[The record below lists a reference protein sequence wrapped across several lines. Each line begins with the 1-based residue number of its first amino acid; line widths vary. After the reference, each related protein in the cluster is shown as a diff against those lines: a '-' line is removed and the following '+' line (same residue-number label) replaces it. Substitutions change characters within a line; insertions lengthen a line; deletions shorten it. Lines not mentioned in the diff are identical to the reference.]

1 MTSVE
6 IEAADV
12 IKVILQFCKENDLQE
27 SFRTLQKECG
37 VTLNT
42 VESVDS
48 FLDDIKQGKWDKVL
62 LEVADLQI
70 PVKKLEALHEQIVL
84 EMVELREVE
93 TARALLR
100 QSEALMALRS
110 EDPER
115 YLALE
120 KVCNRT
126 LIDPKLLYQGSS
138 RHKRRDAIVKLFQT
152 EVRSVPPSRLMV
164 LLGQAMKWQRQ
175 EGLIPSNTSFDI
187 FSGKVPTSVDDED
200 VFPSQQDITI
210 KFGAKSYPECAL
222 FLPDG
227 TGFVTGSADG
237 FIEVWDV
244 WTGSLKSDL
253 SYQASEK
260 FMTHESSVLSVA
272 ISHDGQLLAS
282 GSKDGEIKVWKL
294 QNGQC
299 LRKFEAAHME
309 GVTSLMFSNEKNK
322 ILSSSFDGTIRIHG
336 IKSGKLLKEFR
347 GHESFVH
354 SAVFSP
360 DEQSILSTSAD
371 SSVCLWNV
379 SSSDCQVR
387 FRPQASKLGKPVIE
401 AFFLPSEPGHI
412 IVAESS
418 CHVYMMTV
426 KGDLVRTYEVTGS
439 DTGPVVGCRISNHGN
454 YLIAL
459 TENGTLHCFEKETGK
474 LINTAATGSN
484 RAIGL
489 ELHPHKNILA
499 CYFQEGVLKL
509 FKA

>member
-1 MTSVE
+1 M
-6 IEAADV
+6 
-12 IKVILQFCKENDLQE
+12 
-27 SFRTLQKECG
+27 
-37 VTLNT
+37 
-42 VESVDS
+42 ESVDS

-138 RHKRRDAIVKLFQT
+138 RQKRRDAIVKLFQT

-164 LLGQAMKWQRQ
+164 LLGQAMKWCDPSISQIAYIHKKTRLRFNIFTRRQRQ

-294 QNGQC
+294 QSGQC

-336 IKSGKLLKEFR
+336 IKGGKLLKEFR

-387 FRPQASKLGKPVIE
+387 FRYVSNFICTEL
-401 AFFLPSEPGHI
+401 FF
-412 IVAESS
+412 SS
-418 CHVYMMTV
+418 QICAPM
-426 KGDLVRTYEVTGS
+426 
-439 DTGPVVGCRISNHGN
+439 
-454 YLIAL
+454 
-459 TENGTLHCFEKETGK
+459 
-474 LINTAATGSN
+474 
-484 RAIGL
+484 
-489 ELHPHKNILA
+489 
-499 CYFQEGVLKL
+499 
-509 FKA
+509 

>member
-1 MTSVE
+1 MVRYLAITSC
-6 IEAADV
+6 IY
-12 IKVILQFCKENDLQE
+12 
-27 SFRTLQKECG
+27 S
-37 VTLNT
+37 
-42 VESVDS
+42 
-48 FLDDIKQGKWDKVL
+48 IKQGL
-62 LEVADLQI
+62 
-70 PVKKLEALHEQIVL
+70 IV
-84 EMVELREVE
+84 
-93 TARALLR
+93 
-100 QSEALMALRS
+100 
-110 EDPER
+110 
-115 YLALE
+115 YF
-120 KVCNRT
+120 
-126 LIDPKLLYQGSS
+126 LLY
-138 RHKRRDAIVKLFQT
+138 R
-152 EVRSVPPSRLMV
+152 
-164 LLGQAMKWQRQ
+164 QRQ
-175 EGLIPSNTSFDI
+175 EGLIPPNTSFDI
-187 FSGKVPTSVDDED
+187 FSGKVPTSKDDDD

-260 FMTHESSVLSVA
+260 FMTHESSVLSIA

-282 GSKDGEIKVWKL
+282 GSKDGEIKIWKL

-309 GVTSLMFSNEKNK
+309 GVTSLMFSREKNK
-322 ILSSSFDGTIRIHG
+322 ILSSSFDGTIRMHG

-379 SSSDCQVR
+379 SSSDCQSR
-387 FRPQASKLGKPVIE
+387 FRYVLKKIYLDKVIRLTKIHCYRPRVSGNMGKPLID
-401 AFFLPSEPGHI
+401 AFFLPSEPDHI
-412 IVAESS
+412 IVAESGPS
-418 CHVYMMTV
+418 IHMMTL
-426 KGDLVRTYEVTGS
+426 KGDLVRSYDVTGS
-439 DTGPVVGCRISNHGN
+439 ETGPVVGCRVSNHSN

-474 LINTAATGSN
+474 LINNVATGSK
-484 RAIGL
+484 RAIGV

>member
-120 KVCNRT
+120 
-126 LIDPKLLYQGSS
+126 
-138 RHKRRDAIVKLFQT
+138 KLFQT

-260 FMTHESSVLSVA
+260 FMTHESSVLSLQYRTMANYWRVA
-272 ISHDGQLLAS
+272 AKMAKLKY
-282 GSKDGEIKVWKL
+282 GSCKMG
-294 QNGQC
+294 
-299 LRKFEAAHME
+299 
-309 GVTSLMFSNEKNK
+309 
-322 ILSSSFDGTIRIHG
+322 
-336 IKSGKLLKEFR
+336 
-347 GHESFVH
+347 
-354 SAVFSP
+354 
-360 DEQSILSTSAD
+360 
-371 SSVCLWNV
+371 SV
-379 SSSDCQVR
+379 
-387 FRPQASKLGKPVIE
+387 
-401 AFFLPSEPGHI
+401 
-412 IVAESS
+412 
-418 CHVYMMTV
+418 
-426 KGDLVRTYEVTGS
+426 
-439 DTGPVVGCRISNHGN
+439 
-454 YLIAL
+454 
-459 TENGTLHCFEKETGK
+459 
-474 LINTAATGSN
+474 
-484 RAIGL
+484 
-489 ELHPHKNILA
+489 
-499 CYFQEGVLKL
+499 
-509 FKA
+509 